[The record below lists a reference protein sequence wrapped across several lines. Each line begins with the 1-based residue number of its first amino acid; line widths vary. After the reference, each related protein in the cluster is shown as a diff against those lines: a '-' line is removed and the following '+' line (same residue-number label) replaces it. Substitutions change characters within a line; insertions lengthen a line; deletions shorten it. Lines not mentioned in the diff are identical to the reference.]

1 MGIGYWALGIGYW
14 ALGIG
19 HGALGIGDSFI
30 HLSLLGSN
38 KVLQIINAVEL
49 MV

>member
-1 MGIGYWALGIGYW
+1 MGHW

-19 HGALGIGDSFI
+19 HGALGIGHWALGIGDSFI

-38 KVLQIINAVEL
+38 KVLQRINAVEL